1 MGARKMG
8 ITLKQILDLVGKL
21 DDTPG
26 GETPR
31 ERFRHFLKANVKEV
45 GQLQDYV
52 QECLR
57 NSGDQY
63 SRALQ
68 DLVNHLGHFLG
79 FEVTFGRYK
88 GTQDEIGFDGHWKS
102 PKGFHVVVEVK
113 TTEVYPVKV
122 TALIGYVDR
131 LIEQGEIQDWNHA
144 LGLYVVGRP
153 DPEIKQLE
161 NNIIAHMTREG
172 NTRPLRIISVESLLS
187 LAEMMNEYDVN
198 HEDILTIL
206 RPSGP
211 RIDFF
216 IDLMVRLM
224 SRREPEP
231 SLPEE
236 TRDKKEIS
244 KVEAYW
250 LAPVRSNNERT
261 AEEVIQTLVGDEKI
275 YAFGE
280 RTPGRKQL
288 KPGDWICF
296 YASDKGVVAHAR
308 VKTYPEKKFHPKVRE
323 PEKYPWVFS
332 LHEVKLYLDKPV
344 VINSDLRNQ
353 LDAFQGRDPSKSWA
367 WFVQATRRITEHD
380 FKLLTRA

>member
-1 MGARKMG
+1 MD

-21 DDTPG
+21 
-26 GETPR
+26 R
-31 ERFRHFLKANVKEV
+31 EV

-52 QECLR
+52 QECLT

-88 GTQDEIGFDGHWKS
+88 GMQDEIGFDGHWES
-102 PKGFHVVVEVK
+102 SKGFHVVVEVK
-113 TTEVYPVKV
+113 TTEVYPIKV
-122 TALIGYVDR
+122 TILIGYVDR
-131 LIEQGEIQDWNHA
+131 LIEQGEIPDWNHA

-161 NNIIAHMTREG
+161 NNIVAHMAREG

-187 LAEMMNEYDVN
+187 LAEMMNEYDVS

-211 RIDFF
+211 RIDFI

-231 SLPEE
+231 SIPEE
-236 TRDKKEIS
+236 TQASKEVS
-244 KVEAYW
+244 EVAAYW
-250 LAPVRSNNERT
+250 LAPVQSSSEQT
-261 AEEVIQTLVGDEKI
+261 AEEAIQALVGEEKI

-296 YASDKGVVAHAR
+296 YASTKGVVAHAR
-308 VKTYPEKKFHPKVRE
+308 VKTHPEKKFHPRLRE

-332 LHEVKLYLDKPV
+332 LHEIKLYLDKPV

-353 LDAFQGRDPSKSWA
+353 LDAFRGRDPSKSWA

>member
-1 MGARKMG
+1 MG

-26 GETPR
+26 DETPR
-31 ERFRHFLKANVKEV
+31 ERFRAFLKTNVQEV

-52 QECLR
+52 QECLT

-88 GTQDEIGFDGHWKS
+88 GTQDEIGFDGHWQS
-102 PKGFHVVVEVK
+102 PTGFHVVVEVK
-113 TTEVYPVKV
+113 TTEVYPIKV
-122 TALIGYVDR
+122 TKLIGYVDH
-131 LIEQGEIQDWNHA
+131 LIEQGKIPDWNHT

-172 NTRPLRIISVESLLS
+172 NARPLRIISVESLLS
-187 LAEMMNEYDVN
+187 LAGMMSEYEVS

-211 RIDFF
+211 RIDFI
-216 IDLMVRLM
+216 IDLMARLM
-224 SRREPEP
+224 SQRELEP
-231 SLPEE
+231 SFHEAVQEE
-236 TRDKKEIS
+236 VQDKKEKS
-244 KVEAYW
+244 ELEAYW
-250 LAPVRSNNERT
+250 LAPVRSNNEQT
-261 AEEVIQTLVGDEKI
+261 AEEVIQNLVGDEKI

-280 RTPGRKQL
+280 RTPGRRQL

-296 YASDKGVVAHAR
+296 YAAGRGVVAHAR
-308 VKTYPEKKFHPKVRE
+308 VKTFPEKKFHPKLRE

-332 LHEVKLYLDKPV
+332 LHKVKLYLDEPV
-344 VINSDLRNQ
+344 VINSDLRNR
-353 LDAFQGRDPSKSWA
+353 LDAFRGRDPSKSWA

-380 FKLLTRA
+380 FKLLTSA